1 MNKPVPREFVER
13 VQEFAHSTEVELIL
27 DHLIEKYQ
35 EGWRT
40 SPPEQADRREH
51 LYRMVQA
58 VEGLKNE
65 IRSIAL
71 GEIVEAHNRGLKNAS
86 TWSNI

>member
-1 MNKPVPREFVER
+1 M
-13 VQEFAHSTEVELIL
+13 LL
-27 DHLIEKYQ
+27 DGLIEKYSAS
-35 EGWRT
+35 WRAT
-40 SPPEQADRREH
+40 APEQTQQRDH

-71 GEIVEAHNRGLKNAS
+71 DEVIEAHNRGLQRAS
-86 TWSNI
+86 NWSNI